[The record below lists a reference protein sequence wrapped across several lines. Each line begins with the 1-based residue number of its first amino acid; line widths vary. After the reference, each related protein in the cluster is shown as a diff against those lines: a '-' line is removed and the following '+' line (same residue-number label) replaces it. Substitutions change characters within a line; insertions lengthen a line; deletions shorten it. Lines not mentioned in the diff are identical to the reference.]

1 MACFTC
7 YKISPNEQL
16 SKPAVYGAI
25 RKFFVLSSPTVTNQ
39 RVPTVGLNQL
49 WEDGVVY
56 TVVVFATVISVQRPA
71 WRRTSFWTSLALILG
86 AHTLILFSLLQ
97 MLTPNRFGM
106 PKLLLIPLAVVEG
119 IFPRGPENLS

>member
-1 MACFTC
+1 MMT
-7 YKISPNEQL
+7 Q
-16 SKPAVYGAI
+16 
-25 RKFFVLSSPTVTNQ
+25 RKFATLEWAVVLLPSIV
-39 RVPTVGLNQL
+39 VVVVVKLIGLNQL

-71 WRRTSFWTSLALILG
+71 WRRTSFWKGLALILG

-119 IFPRGPENLS
+119 VFILAILRKRMKARA

>member
-1 MACFTC
+1 MACYIC

-16 SKPAVYGAI
+16 SKPAVYAAI
-25 RKFFVLSSPTVTNQ
+25 RKFFIFNSPIVTNQ
-39 RVPTVGLNQL
+39 RVPRVGLNQL

-71 WRRTSFWTSLALILG
+71 WRQTSFWISLALILG

-97 MLTPNRFGM
+97 MLTANRFGV
-106 PKLLLIPLAVVEG
+106 PKR
-119 IFPRGPENLS
+119 F